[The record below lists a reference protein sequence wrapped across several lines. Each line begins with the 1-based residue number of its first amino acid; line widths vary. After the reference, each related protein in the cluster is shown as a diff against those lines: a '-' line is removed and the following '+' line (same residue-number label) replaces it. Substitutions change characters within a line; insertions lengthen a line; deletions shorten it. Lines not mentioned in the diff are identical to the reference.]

1 MPPIKVTRVD
11 ISNTNY
17 ISKSEFDK
25 AYNTYQVI
33 HIRGFNTTGDGKF
46 IAKEIQSL
54 FQSLDDKDKV
64 SWCVENK
71 SSSNGKEV
79 VVPSDFLD
87 GNNTDHTGY
96 CSFIVQHSSS
106 AIKDLGNRL
115 PVVHLPI
122 RDESTRKSE
131 DFGCMKYGPCIWFF
145 YGKNYNCNDV
155 DLQQSS
161 LLGRPEHTDSVSHDG
176 TWHYQL
182 SGTKIWRVR
191 PTDELLN
198 MVGTRGDTGKKRKLN
213 HDKDAQLENKDA
225 IEIECRQGDILLLN
239 TRLWWHSTVIP
250 MQDEPSIS
258 YARDVYFRCST
269 ASDNDDESDDVNEM
283 NNEQS
288 MTNVDGTYAAQD
300 IEAETILFTEH
311 TMPDCELHRS
321 KTDANCQVVELEDEE
336 TGDSYMAVVSL
347 KDIKAGEFFCLVET
361 DEENEDGSE
370 SEGDWE
376 EENGVCRQCPT

>member
-1 MPPIKVTRVD
+1 MPMIQVPKVD
-11 ISNTNY
+11 ISNANHM
-17 ISKSEFDK
+17 SKSDFDE

-33 HIRGFNTTGDGKF
+33 HISGFKAADSNGNLT
-46 IAKEIQSL
+46 AKEIKSL

-64 SWCVENK
+64 SWCIENK
-71 SSSNGKEV
+71 SSSSGNEEV
-79 VVPSDFLD
+79 VTPSDFLD
-87 GNNTDHTGY
+87 GSNKDHTGY

-106 AIKDLGNRL
+106 AMAELQNRL

-122 RDESTRKSE
+122 SDESPKTAEGR
-131 DFGCMKYGPCIWFF
+131 MKYGPCIWFF
-145 YGKNYNCNDV
+145 YGKNYGCKDA
-155 DLQQSS
+155 DSQQSS

-182 SGTKIWRVR
+182 SGTKIWCLR
-191 PTDELLN
+191 PTDELFN
-198 MVGTRGDTGKKRKLN
+198 MVGTRGVIGKKRKLN
-213 HDKDAQLENKDA
+213 HDKDTSQENKET
-225 IEIECRQGDILLLN
+225 IEIECKQGDILLLN

-250 MQDEPSIS
+250 VQDEPSIS
-258 YARDVYFRCST
+258 YARDVYFRSNSK
-269 ASDNDDESDDVNEM
+269 ASNNYDESYDKDEM

-347 KDIKAGEFFCLVET
+347 REIKAGEFFCLVET
-361 DEENEDGSE
+361 DDEEEDGSD

-376 EENGVCRQCPT
+376 EENVCRQCPT